1 MPTAVDTIADAAND
15 HQWMPRIPALG
26 GLHAGLTIAADESCP
41 AGTSQLAET
50 VHTRRSAR

>member
-41 AGTSQLAET
+41 AGTSQLEET